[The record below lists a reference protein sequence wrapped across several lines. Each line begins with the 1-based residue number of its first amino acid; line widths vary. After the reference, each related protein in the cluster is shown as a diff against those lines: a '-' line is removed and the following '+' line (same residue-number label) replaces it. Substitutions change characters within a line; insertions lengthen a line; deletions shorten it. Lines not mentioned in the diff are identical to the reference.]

1 MREHKRE
8 GSETMDHGYEAG
20 HLHYHAKRHAWL
32 YAVDLHLP
40 AWSSPRTT
48 IDMENNQTHW
58 LEVPPR
64 LNRKC
69 LLCDEEQQAR
79 VVWPRKKITKE
90 FTKVKEGN

>member
-8 GSETMDHGYEAG
+8 GREPMDHGYEQG

-32 YAVDLHLP
+32 YA
-40 AWSSPRTT
+40 T